1 MSELNF
7 EWDGNKAAINEKKHG
22 VSFAEA
28 RTVFFDERARLIDD
42 PDHSASE
49 ERFLILGLS
58 SQLRLLIVAHCYRS
72 QDGIIRIISARKA
85 TRNET
90 RFYP

>member
-42 PDHSASE
+42 PDHSTSE

-58 SQLRLLIVAHCYRS
+58 NQLRLLIVAHCYRS

>member
-42 PDHSASE
+42 PDHSSSE

-90 RFYP
+90 LFYP